1 MEVPQVLIEEDASIA
16 EGDLTNR
23 VDEFA
28 FGDED
33 LMQKLERL
41 GVPTDALALP
51 YKSNYPI

>member
-1 MEVPQVLIEEDASIA
+1 VPKVLVEEDASIA
-16 EGDLTNR
+16 ESDLTNR

-33 LMQKLERL
+33 LEDKLKRL
-41 GVPTDALALP
+41 GVRVDELALP